1 MTRRQWIAL
10 GLASGCGL
18 ACRKKAPPPASS
30 TQAGFDL
37 DSWANQWVKAEG
49 RTTGSK
55 LHRLEEHWEHVMG
68 GELTRPEPGVLRLQ
82 WGESLSA
89 AKWTGE
95 PFHGQ
100 GGIELEARRI
110 DGTDFF
116 CGLTFPARPS
126 GECLTWIVG
135 GWGGSV
141 VGISSINDR
150 DASANETTRHMTFEK
165 DRWYHLRLIRLGEQL
180 RAWIDGVQVVDLDT
194 TGKKLSLRPGPI
206 DQCAPLG
213 LATWQSTGE
222 FRNLRWK
229 ETCG

>member
-10 GLASGCGL
+10 GLASGTGL
-18 ACRKKAPPPASS
+18 SCRKNAPPAVPAAKSE
-30 TQAGFDL
+30 FNL
-37 DSWANQWVKAEG
+37 EEWANLWVKNEG
-49 RTTGSK
+49 GTTAGK
-55 LHRLEEHWEHVMG
+55 LHRLEEHWQHVMG
-68 GELTRPEPGVLRLQ
+68 GELSRPEPGVLRLQ
-82 WGESLSA
+82 SSEALSA

-95 PFHGQ
+95 PFPGQ
-100 GGIELEARRI
+100 GGIELEARRR

-116 CGLTFPARPS
+116 CGLTFPARES

-141 VGISSINDR
+141 VGISSIDDR
-150 DASANETTRHMTFEK
+150 DASANETTRHMAFEK
-165 DRWYHLRLIRLGEQL
+165 DRWYHLRLIRLGEKL

-194 TGKKLSLRPGPI
+194 AGKKLSLRPGPI
-206 DQCAPLG
+206 DVCAPLG

-222 FRNLRWK
+222 FRGVRWA

>member
-10 GLASGCGL
+10 GLASGGGF
-18 ACRKKAPPPASS
+18 ACRKNAQPAANSS
-30 TQAGFDL
+30 SEHTGL
-37 DSWANQWVKAEG
+37 G
-49 RTTGSK
+49 HTGSIV
-55 LHRLEEHWEHVMG
+55 HALEDHWQHVMG

-82 WGESLSA
+82 WSESLSA

-95 PFHGQ
+95 PLRPDFD
-100 GGIELEARRI
+100 INWEARRL

-135 GWGGSV
+135 GWGGST
-141 VGISSINDR
+141 VGISSIDDR
-150 DASANETTRHMTFEK
+150 DASANETTRHMAFEK
-165 DRWYHLRLIRLGEQL
+165 GRWYHLRLTRLDERL
-180 RAWIDGVQVVDLDT
+180 RAWIDGIQVVDLDT